1 MKKLILLLTILL
13 SASAFTQESI
23 PSLDLAKKVY
33 SIIDEKGQQYKFNE
47 KENET
52 FMTLHWQVHAELI
65 AEFEQEAEDNGMN
78 RDEYANS
85 DLSMDAFVV
94 KLESQVANMQDLE
107 DVEVF
112 LLLIQ
117 SGLRFRIHSSGR
129 LLANNYTKNA
139 DRAQKSI
146 LKLAKRLGMSL

>member
-1 MKKLILLLTILL
+1 MIKLILLLAIVL
-13 SASAFTQESI
+13 SVSALSQESTS
-23 PSLDLAKKVY
+23 SLDLAKKVY
-33 SIIDEKGQQYKFNE
+33 SIIDEKGQHYKFNE

-52 FMTLHWQVHAELI
+52 FMTLHRQVHAEVI
-65 AEFEQEAEDNGMN
+65 AEFEREAADNGMN

-112 LLLIQ
+112 LLMIQ

-129 LLANNYTKNA
+129 FLPNNYTKNA